1 MVYERAASSLSIQ
14 ETGATVMNRGDPH
27 EEDFFFF
34 FAGAV
39 QRTLRVCG
47 LRSSEMTLFIMSPA
61 QQDVK
66 ESAIHRA
73 LRKADSVTL
82 H

>member
-14 ETGATVMNRGDPH
+14 ETGSTVMNRGDPH
-27 EEDFFFF
+27 EEDFFF

-47 LRSSEMTLFIMSPA
+47 LHSSEMTLFIMSSA